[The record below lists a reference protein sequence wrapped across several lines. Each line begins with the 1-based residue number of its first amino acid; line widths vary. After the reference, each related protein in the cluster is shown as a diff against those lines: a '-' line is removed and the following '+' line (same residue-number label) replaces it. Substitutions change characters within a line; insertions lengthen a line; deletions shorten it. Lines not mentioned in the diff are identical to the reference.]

1 MALATELV
9 NAGFSPG
16 QAAGIGGQTNAGV
29 TAAGSTIADATP
41 IKSSMAIVA
50 GANGTTGVI
59 LTGQNG
65 DEVWIFNNTSSTL
78 KVYPDSSTSAIS
90 VAGTGLGTPG
100 AAFSHLTFKSAIY
113 KRISSTQWFVNVTA

>member
-9 NAGFSPG
+9 GVGFSPG
-16 QAAGIGGQTNAGV
+16 QAAGIGGQTNSAL
-29 TAAGSTIADATP
+29 AATGSTIADAAAV
-41 IKSSMAIVA
+41 KASMVIVT
-50 GANGTTGVI
+50 GADGNKGVI
-59 LTGQNG
+59 LTGGNG
-65 DEVWIFNNTSSTL
+65 DEVWIFNNAGSTL

-90 VAGTGLGTPG
+90 VAGTGLGSVG